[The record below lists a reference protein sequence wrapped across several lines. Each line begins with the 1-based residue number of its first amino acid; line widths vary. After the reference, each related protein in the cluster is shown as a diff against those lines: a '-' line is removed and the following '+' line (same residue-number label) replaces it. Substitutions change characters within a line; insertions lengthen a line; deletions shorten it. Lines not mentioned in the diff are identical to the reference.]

1 MEANKVFVV
10 SSIQT
15 IEVASAIS
23 QVAAC
28 AGCSVV
34 IKCDDQA
41 SCEKAIS
48 EAKKLLDGRV
58 ATDELTAGQVEAAIG
73 RIQTTIELG
82 DAKHADIIIETV
94 FEDEGL
100 KRKTLSALDEICAS
114 DVILATNTSTITV
127 TSLANATNR
136 PEQVIGMHFIYFS
149 TVMKVMEIV
158 RGVQTSDATFNAVEA
173 LAAKFKMEVSI
184 SEDVPGLLSTR
195 IWMVHLNEASNN
207 VFNKLVEPEALRKLN
222 RTISPNA
229 LSILESAD
237 FIGLDNCVALL
248 QNLNSAYN
256 DPKYSPSPLL
266 TRMVDAGQ
274 LGVRTGGGF
283 FKYI

>member
-28 AGCSVV
+28 AGCTVV

-41 SCEKAIS
+41 SCEKTIT
-48 EAKKLLDGRV
+48 EAKRLLDGRV

-82 DAKHADIIIETV
+82 DAKHADMIIESV

-100 KRKTLSALDEICAS
+100 KRKTLRTLDEICAS

-149 TVMKVMEIV
+149 PVMKVMEIV

-173 LAAKFKMEVSI
+173 LAAKLKMEVSI

-266 TRMVDAGQ
+266 TQMVDAGQ
-274 LGVRTGGGF
+274 LGIRTGGGF